1 MLISALCRYYDIL
14 ASEGKVLKD
23 GYDYVK
29 THYLVS
35 LTPNGKISS
44 IIDYQLEISEKDKKG
59 KVKIKKVPRQLIM
72 PRLPQ
77 FSGIRANIAEHRPAY
92 IFGIEQKKNE
102 LMIGGEKFVK
112 SHEDFVKR
120 NLEFIENIDS
130 PIVNAYRAF
139 ISSWKPENEI
149 ENELLKVVGNY
160 SNSGFAFCIEGHPN
174 VLLHE
179 DSALLQKWDEYYA
192 SLNSNDDSVYK
203 SECAVSGEVEP
214 IAELHNKVK
223 GMYSMGSVLVGH
235 KTTAGCSYGKEK
247 AFNSNISVSAMKK
260 YTEALNYLI
269 DNKNHHSVIDDIHI
283 LYWADGG
290 IKNELCSDIMS
301 LFLFNSQTDKL
312 NAEDTDKMLQSVIE
326 GATNGKA
333 VNALADIALLENI
346 DTNVDFY
353 IVGLK
358 PNTSRIAIKF
368 IYKRKFGDILLNI
381 AQHQKDMQI
390 GKENK
395 PVSIWQ
401 IRRELISPKS
411 NNEEIDVSL
420 FSSIFNSI
428 IYGTKYPDYLLST
441 IIRRLKTDINIEGKN
456 VPNNKVRTGVI
467 KACINRNLRLKNK
480 KEEITLSLDKTNLN
494 QAYLCG
500 RLFAVL
506 EKLQQAA
513 SDNPLNRT
521 IKDSYFASASSKPVL
536 VFPKLITLAQNHL
549 KKISEKENIYYS
561 KLIQEIISGIN
572 GEFPDNFRLEDQGR
586 FMIGYYQQ
594 YQSFFEKNT
603 TNDTIIQED
612 K

>member
-1 MLISALCRYYDIL
+1 MLISALCRYYDML
-14 ASEGKVLKD
+14 SSEGKVLKD

-29 THYLVS
+29 IHYLIS
-35 LTPNGKISS
+35 LAPDGKISS
-44 IIDYQLEISEKDKKG
+44 ITDYQLEIREKDKKG
-59 KVKIKKVPRQLIM
+59 KIKIKKVPRQIIM

-77 FSGIRANIAEHRPAY
+77 FSGIRSNIAEHRPAY
-92 IFGIEQKKNE
+92 IFGLEQKKSE
-102 LMIGGEKFVK
+102 LVTGGEKFAK
-112 SHEDFVKR
+112 SHEDFVNR

-139 ISSWKPENEI
+139 INGWIPENEI
-149 ENELLKVVGNY
+149 ENELLKAVGNY
-160 SNSGFAFCIEGHPN
+160 SNSGFAFCIEGHPD

-192 SLNSNDDSVYK
+192 GLNSNDDSVYK
-203 SECAVSGEVEP
+203 SECAISGEVEP
-214 IAELHNKVK
+214 IAELHNKIK
-223 GMYSMGSVLVGH
+223 GLYSMGSVLVGH
-235 KTTAGCSYGKEK
+235 KTTAGCSYGNEK

-260 YTEALNYLI
+260 YTEAFNYLI
-269 DNKNHHSVIDDIHI
+269 DDKKHHSVIDDIHI

-290 IKNELCSDIMS
+290 IKNELCSDIMTT
-301 LFLFNSQTDKL
+301 LLFNQTDKL
-312 NAEDTDKMLQSVIE
+312 NAEDTDDMLKAVIE

-333 VNALADIALLENI
+333 VNALADISLLENI
-346 DTNVDFY
+346 DADVDFY

-368 IYKRKFGDILLNI
+368 IYRRKFGDILLNI
-381 AQHQKDMQI
+381 AQHQRDMQL
-390 GKENK
+390 GKESK
-395 PVSIWQ
+395 PVSVWQ

-411 NNEEIDVSL
+411 NNEEIDASL

-441 IIRRLKTDINIEGKN
+441 IIKRLKTDISIEGKN
-456 VPNNKVRTGVI
+456 APNNKVRTGII
-467 KACINRNLRLKNK
+467 KACINRKLRLKNK
-480 KEEITLSLDKTNLN
+480 KEELTLSLDKTNLN

-513 SDNPLNRT
+513 SGNSLNRT
-521 IKDSYFASASSKPVL
+521 IKDAYFASASSKPVL

-549 KKISEKENIYYS
+549 KKITEKENVYYS

-572 GEFPDNFRLEDQGR
+572 GEFPDNFKLEDQGR

-603 TNDTIIQED
+603 TNDTIF
-612 K
+612 